1 MFFMFFLTSAFY
13 SEYLVS
19 LLLRGC
25 MILFLGDLADN
36 TSSSSI
42 LRNQTVIED
51 IRDAG
56 SEPLYNGTFYYDSS
70 DNFENYLTELGVGY
84 FLRKLALLAFP
95 IITVTRHCPEE
106 EGLNLTFTGSNCSWS
121 IKTDAGLKNHVI
133 NFQTDEWVD
142 DVTMDGRYIR
152 SMFSTPDTNTLVE
165 FQMEDSVNTTISRYF
180 YSDRMEVRMNV
191 NNVNASSLFK
201 RNAT

>member
-1 MFFMFFLTSAFY
+1 MTSLY
-13 SEYLVS
+13 WQLISNQQS
-19 LLLRGC
+19 LHS
-25 MILFLGDLADN
+25 F
-36 TSSSSI
+36 
-42 LRNQTVIED
+42 
-51 IRDAG
+51 
-56 SEPLYNGTFYYDSS
+56 
-70 DNFENYLTELGVGY
+70 NF
-84 FLRKLALLAFP
+84 
-95 IITVTRHCPEE
+95 RHCPED

-142 DVTMDGRYIR
+142 DVTMDGRYIS

-201 RNAT
+201 RNATWNQWNMIREYTHGFLDFTKHITMQ

>member
-1 MFFMFFLTSAFY
+1 M
-13 SEYLVS
+13 
-19 LLLRGC
+19 
-25 MILFLGDLADN
+25 
-36 TSSSSI
+36 
-42 LRNQTVIED
+42 
-51 IRDAG
+51 
-56 SEPLYNGTFYYDSS
+56 
-70 DNFENYLTELGVGY
+70 
-84 FLRKLALLAFP
+84 
-95 IITVTRHCPEE
+95 
-106 EGLNLTFTGSNCSWS
+106 
-121 IKTDAGLKNHVI
+121 I

-152 SMFSTPDTNTLVE
+152 SKFSVPDTNTLVE